1 MLRFYL
7 IKYPVDIIGWLN
19 MYERVSV
26 FFYSRESMEVLYE
39 MFSCFHHSFSSFWY
53 PEEISMFSHHIKDLS
68 ECWLIIIW
76 KKTPRITKT
85 CPSNHES
92 IEILESFWMFYFFH
106 PIVISFNIP
115 IAYHRYIDMLLEII
129 YTSKICFSSKCLF
142 IGSSMHWDETCS
154 CILESPYEFSEKG
167 RIFPSK
173 SGFYGDWDLYG
184 ISHLFYNLECCISID
199 HEWWSMATFYN
210 FLGWTSHIDIYTGDS
225 ISFYDFCSF
234 SKHHRV
240 FSEYLNNERIFIW
253 IVCKGSFLEFFWVNE
268 SISWVKFWKYH
279 RLRCYFFHYLPIWT
293 ICIAIHGCK
302 SWYGSTRCKVRPERI
317 HIPFIFKNTQ
327 KSNFFLSEIYKALS
341 SILFSRFFP
350 ESMVRLSL
358 IYPEIVLD

>member
-115 IAYHRYIDMLLEII
+115 IAYHRYIDVLFEVID
-129 YTSKICFSSKCLF
+129 SSEVSFSSECLLV
-142 IGSSMHWDETCS
+142 GSPMYWDEARS
-154 CILESPYEFSEKG
+154 SILESLNEFSEKG
-167 RIFPSK
+167 RIFPSEP
-173 SGFYGDWDLYG
+173 SLYG
-184 ISHLFYNLECCISID
+184 YWDFYSICHLFYNLECCITID
-199 HEWWSMATFYN
+199 HEWWSMTTFYN
-210 FLGWTSHIDIYTGDS
+210 FFRWTSHVDIDSSDTV
-225 ISFYDFCSF
+225 SFYDFCSF
-234 SKHHRV
+234 SKHGRI
-240 FSEYLNNERIFIW
+240 FSEYLNNKRIFRRIMGK
-253 IVCKGSFLEFFWVNE
+253 CSFLQLFGMNNPISRVEFREYYRFW
-268 SISWVKFWKYH
+268 S
-279 RLRCYFFHYLPIWT
+279 YFFDDLPVWT
-293 ICIAIHGCK
+293 ISIAIHRGE
-302 SWYGSTRCKVRPERI
+302 SWYGSSRCKIRPERI
-317 HIPFIFKNTQ
+317 HVSFIFKN
-327 KSNFFLSEIYKALS
+327 S
-341 SILFSRFFP
+341 
-350 ESMVRLSL
+350 
-358 IYPEIVLD
+358 